1 MKKVM
6 TLALTLSS
14 IFLFSACN
22 NKKQIKDLGIIHE
35 EEFGGVY
42 IKKTIEDFNNYGFNY
57 GDSVDIKFS
66 NGYKLVDQPY
76 YNGYYVDANNSLL
89 VGYPGYDYIK
99 AAINYGDDL
108 FIVASLKETDT
119 ATITLNKKGK
129 YKDIQEACD
138 IHYYDERSR
147 YSSDSEFSN
156 FREINVGNI
165 KSGILYR
172 SASPCDNKHNR
183 VAYTDKLIED
193 AHIEF
198 IMNLADTRE
207 KIDGYI
213 EKYDLVHNAPYFLSV
228 YNQDKCF
235 ITFNSLDSVDPIGLN
250 MNYLSDDF
258 RNKVSEGCK
267 AMLDSDGPIL
277 VHCLEGKDRTG
288 FVCIVLEALMSA
300 TYKEIVDDYMKTYDN
315 YYGIVKGDPKY
326 EIIKKR
332 NVDAMLSFICNG
344 SDYTKGDL
352 SSYAKEYLIKGGM
365 SLDEVNSLINILK
378 KKV

>member
-1 MKKVM
+1 MKKIL
-6 TLALTLSS
+6 TLGLTLSS
-14 IFLFSACN
+14 VFLFSACN

-108 FIVASLKETDT
+108 FIVANLKETDT

-129 YKDIQEACD
+129 YKNIQEACD
-138 IHYYDERSR
+138 IHYYDERSK
-147 YSSDSEFSN
+147 YTTDSEFSN

-165 KSGILYR
+165 KDGILFR
-172 SASPCDNKHNR
+172 SASPCDNKHKR
-183 VAYTDKLIED
+183 VAYTDKLIENV
-193 AHIEF
+193 HIDF

-207 KIDGYI
+207 KIDKYI
-213 EKYDLVHNAPYFLSV
+213 TQYDLEHIAPYFLSI
-228 YNQDKCF
+228 YNQNRCF
-235 ITFNSLDSVDPIGLN
+235 ITFGTLESVDPIGLN

-258 RNKVSEGCK
+258 RNKVSGGCK
-267 AMLDSDGPIL
+267 AILDSDGPIL

-288 FVCIVLEALMSA
+288 FVCIVLEVLMSA
-300 TYKEIVDDYMKTYDN
+300 TYEEIVDDYMKTYEN

-352 SSYAKEYLIKGGM
+352 SSYAKGYLVNGGM
-365 SLDEVNSLINILK
+365 TIDEVNSLIDILK
-378 KKV
+378 K